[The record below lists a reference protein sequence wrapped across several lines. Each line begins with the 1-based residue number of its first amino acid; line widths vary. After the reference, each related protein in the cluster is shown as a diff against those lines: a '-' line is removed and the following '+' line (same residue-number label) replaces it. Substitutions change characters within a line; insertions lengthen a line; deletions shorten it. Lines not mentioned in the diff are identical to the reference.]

1 MTIEDI
7 KEIFILPKMEE
18 VGMFT
23 GLHILSSKV
32 NVQLLNDEQYNLY
45 YIASVDDILQS
56 DLGIDELI
64 SVYNSGWVLDAD
76 NKFIRKTL

>member
-7 KEIFILPKMEE
+7 KEIFVLPKVDE

-32 NVQLLNDEQYNLY
+32 DVKLLSDERYNLY
-45 YIASVDDILQS
+45 YIVSVDDILQS
-56 DLGIDELI
+56 DLAIDELI
-64 SVYNSGWVLDAD
+64 SVYQSGWVLDD
-76 NKFIRKTL
+76 DHKFIRKTL

>member
-1 MTIEDI
+1 MTIEDV

-45 YIASVDDILQS
+45 YIASVDDILQY